1 VVAEIWQESLRI
13 DQVGVHDD
21 FFELGGHSLLALQ
34 MLPHLYAKF
43 QVQLSPRDI
52 WACPTVAGIALLIEE
67 KLISEL
73 ENGAAEAAEAP
84 HAA

>member
-1 VVAEIWQESLRI
+1 
-13 DQVGVHDD
+13 
-21 FFELGGHSLLALQ
+21 
-34 MLPHLYAKF
+34 
-43 QVQLSPRDI
+43 LSPRDI